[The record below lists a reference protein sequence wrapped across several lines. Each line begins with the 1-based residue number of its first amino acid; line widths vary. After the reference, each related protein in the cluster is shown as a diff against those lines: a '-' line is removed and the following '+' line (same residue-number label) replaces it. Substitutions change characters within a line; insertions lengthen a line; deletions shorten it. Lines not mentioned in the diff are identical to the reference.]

1 MVFPSVPV
9 YLDPHNWNQPQ
20 QSFPIPV
27 AGGGGAGC
35 GEVAPLIHG
44 LAAVTRPPDAAGMAA
59 SSAAPGT
66 AGRPISMSE
75 RARLA
80 KIPQPEQPLKCP
92 RCDSPNTKFCYYNNY
107 SLSQPRHFC
116 KTCRRYWTRG
126 GALRSVPV
134 GGGFRRNKRSN
145 KSAGGS
151 SSKSTEDRQAG
162 VGASSSSS
170 TATGGGT
177 AGGGISPG
185 IPQPGQFPFLA
196 SMPATLADYGAAN
209 NLALNFGI
217 LTMDPAA
224 AEYQV
229 GGNSSIG
236 LEQWR
241 LPQIQQLPFLGGAL
255 MEPPVQ
261 PVMSGLYHFSG
272 DARQVVDAKAVS
284 GSSLITQLSSVK
296 MEDHSDRL
304 GLNLPR
310 QYLGL
315 SGNGQYN
322 NWTGSGAGGEDGGA
336 TSGSS
341 WAMTDLSV
349 FNSSS
354 SGNNV
359 LSSHENLV

>member
-1 MVFPSVPV
+1 MVFASVPV

-20 QSFPIPV
+20 QSFPIP
-27 AGGGGAGC
+27 AAGGGAGG

-44 LAAVTRPPDAAGMAA
+44 LATVTRPSDAAGMAA
-59 SSAAPGT
+59 SAAPGT
-66 AGRPISMSE
+66 AGRPITMSE

-80 KIPQPEQPLKCP
+80 KIPQPEQPLNCP
-92 RCDSPNTKFCYYNNY
+92 RCDSTNTKFCYYNNY

-134 GGGFRRNKRSN
+134 GGGCRRNKRSN
-145 KSAGGS
+145 KSTGGS
-151 SSKSTEDRQAG
+151 SSKSTADRQAG
-162 VGASSSSS
+162 GGTSSTSS
-170 TATGGGT
+170 TATGGG
-177 AGGGISPG
+177 AGSGISPG
-185 IPQPGQFPFLA
+185 MPQPGQFPFLA
-196 SMPATLADYGAAN
+196 SMPTTLADYGAAN
-209 NLALNFGI
+209 NLASNFGI

-241 LPQIQQLPFLGGAL
+241 LPQIQQFPFLGGSL
-255 MEPPVQ
+255 EPPVQ
-261 PVMSGLYHFSG
+261 AVQPVISCLYHFSG
-272 DARQVVDAKAVS
+272 DASQGDDAKAVS
-284 GSSLITQLSSVK
+284 GSSLITQLSSSK

-322 NWTGSGAGGEDGGA
+322 NWSGSRVAGEGGGA

-341 WAMTDLSV
+341 WAITDLSV

-354 SGNNV
+354 SGNN
-359 LSSHENLV
+359 NL